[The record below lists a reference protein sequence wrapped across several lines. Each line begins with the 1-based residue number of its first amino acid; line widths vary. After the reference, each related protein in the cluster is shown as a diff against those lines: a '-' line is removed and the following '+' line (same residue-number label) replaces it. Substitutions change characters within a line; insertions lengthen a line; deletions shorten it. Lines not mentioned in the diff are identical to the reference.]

1 MSAVGERCC
10 AKWVKIRFCSLQAY
24 DLCVITVNS
33 ASEPIFF
40 KEKGGRLH
48 ARSRRQH
55 QQAVKSASGCGLYQR
70 RWGGLS
76 MRRPNFRTSVVE
88 AVADRDE
95 GAPSNSS
102 SLGPGNSAYA
112 PLHVLSGI
120 KRSQPSYHFRLQRD
134 VDDTAKNR

>member
-40 KEKGGRLH
+40 EEKDGGLH

-76 MRRPNFRTSVVE
+76 MRRPNFRPSVVE

-95 GAPSNSS
+95 GAPSKF
-102 SLGPGNSAYA
+102 L
-112 PLHVLSGI
+112 I
-120 KRSQPSYHFRLQRD
+120 FRPRKFCVRPAACPQRY
-134 VDDTAKNR
+134 